1 MNLVSSPRLP
11 ASLLSALLLLPLATA
26 PLQAQ
31 TNPTQRPNWLHR
43 LFASSDNSPAAPSPT
58 EVAQTTSGPAPTAA
72 APAPPAS
79 ASPAPAAT
87 QQPAAPAAQT
97 PGQTPTQTG
106 QTASPNAPQVDEPVT
121 TLQVQV
127 NEVNLIF
134 TVIDKH
140 GKFITGLK
148 RENFG
153 LLDDGRPPLAVL
165 RFTQQ
170 TNLPLRVGIMLDTSS
185 SIRQR
190 FQFEQDSAIEFLL
203 QILHLNDR
211 AFIEGFD
218 IETDVAQDFTNNVDL
233 LNQGIRKL
241 RPGGGTALFDALYK
255 TCKDQMLPLQETGAV
270 RRALILVS
278 DGDDNYSRVQESD
291 AIKMCQRADTIVYTI
306 STNISPS
313 KDKGDDVLKAISDAT
328 GGQAFYPVK
337 LEDVAVGFR
346 NIEEELRSQY
356 HLVYRPTDL
365 KMDGSFRTI
374 YLQANDSRY
383 KVRAQKGYFSP
394 RPPQ

>member
-1 MNLVSSPRLP
+1 VNVLNRTNRALGPLSSLF
-11 ASLLSALLLLPLATA
+11 LLSLVVAVAPLCAQTSTSPLA
-26 PLQAQ
+26 
-31 TNPTQRPNWLHR
+31 
-43 LFASSDNSPAAPSPT
+43 D
-58 EVAQTTSGPAPTAA
+58 APT
-72 APAPPAS
+72 P
-79 ASPAPAAT
+79 
-87 QQPAAPAAQT
+87 QPAAPATSTPATQTPAAQT
-97 PGQTPTQTG
+97 SVASQPAASPQSAPQTPA
-106 QTASPNAPQVDEPVT
+106 ASSAPPPTIPPAQQPGTPPANQDQPTET
-121 TLQVQV
+121 IRVQV

-134 TVIDKH
+134 TVTDKK

-211 AFIEGFD
+211 AFVEGFD
-218 IETDVAQDFTNNVDL
+218 IQTDLAQDFTNNVDL

-255 TCKDQMLPLQETGAV
+255 TCRDQMLTLKETGAV

-278 DGDDNYSRVQESD
+278 DGDDNYSRVEESD
-291 AIKMCQRADTIVYTI
+291 AIKMCQRADTIVYSI

-313 KDKGDDVLKAISDAT
+313 KDKGDDVLKAISEAT
-328 GGQAFYPVK
+328 GGQAFYPIK

-346 NIEEELRSQY
+346 NVEEELRSQY
-356 HLVYRPTDL
+356 HLVYRPANL

-374 YLQANDSRY
+374 YLQATDPRY
-383 KVRAQKGYFSP
+383 HVRAQKGYFAP
-394 RPPQ
+394 RPAQ

>member
-1 MNLVSSPRLP
+1 MTRVIVLNRTIRASRLNSLFFLLSLVLAATPLRAQTSESFPAA
-11 ASLLSALLLLPLATA
+11 ASLP
-26 PLQAQ
+26 Q
-31 TNPTQRPNWLHR
+31 
-43 LFASSDNSPAAPSPT
+43 
-58 EVAQTTSGPAPTAA
+58 
-72 APAPPAS
+72 APAPSTPTPS
-79 ASPAPAAT
+79 AI
-87 QQPAAPAAQT
+87 QQPAAPQPAAQQPAAQQPAIPST
-97 PGQTPTQTG
+97 QQPPAATSAQQPGTQPNPDQPTETIK
-106 QTASPNAPQVDEPVT
+106 
-121 TLQVQV
+121 VQV

-134 TVIDKH
+134 TVTDKK

-203 QILHLNDR
+203 QILHRDDR
-211 AFIEGFD
+211 AFVEGFD
-218 IETDVAQDFTNNVDL
+218 IQTDLAQDFTNNVDL

-278 DGDDNYSRVQESD
+278 DGDDNYSRVEESD

-313 KDKGDDVLKAISDAT
+313 KDKGDDVLKQISEAT
-328 GGQAFYPVK
+328 GGQPFYPIK
-337 LEDVAVGFR
+337 LEDVAIGFR

-356 HLVYRPTDL
+356 HLVYRPANL

-374 YLQANDSRY
+374 YLQATDPRFH
-383 KVRAQKGYFSP
+383 VRAQKGYFAP
-394 RPPQ
+394 RPVQ

>member
-1 MNLVSSPRLP
+1 VIVLTRINRLP
-11 ASLLSALLLLPLATA
+11 FLKAFALLLSLALVADPLR
-26 PLQAQ
+26 AQ
-31 TNPTQRPNWLHR
+31 TASAPNQPAATSLAPQPE
-43 LFASSDNSPAAPSPT
+43 ASTPAPQTSGAPAPAPQQPAAKPPAAPSTDQDQPT
-58 EVAQTTSGPAPTAA
+58 ETIK
-72 APAPPAS
+72 
-79 ASPAPAAT
+79 
-87 QQPAAPAAQT
+87 
-97 PGQTPTQTG
+97 
-106 QTASPNAPQVDEPVT
+106 
-121 TLQVQV
+121 VQV

-134 TVIDKH
+134 TVTDRK

-190 FQFEQDSAIEFLL
+190 FTFEQDSAVEFLL
-203 QILHLNDR
+203 QILHRDDR
-211 AFIEGFD
+211 AFVEGFD
-218 IETDVAQDFTNNVDL
+218 IQTDLSQGFTNNVDL

-270 RRALILVS
+270 RRAIILVS
-278 DGDDNYSRVQESD
+278 DGDDNYSRVEESD

-313 KDKGDDVLKAISDAT
+313 KDKGDDILRQISEAT
-328 GGQAFYPVK
+328 GGMPFYPIK
-337 LEDVAVGFR
+337 LEDVAIGFR

-356 HLVYRPTDL
+356 HLVYRPANL

-374 YLQANDSRY
+374 YLQAIDKRY
-383 KVRAQKGYFSP
+383 QVRAQKGYFSP
-394 RPPQ
+394 RPAQ